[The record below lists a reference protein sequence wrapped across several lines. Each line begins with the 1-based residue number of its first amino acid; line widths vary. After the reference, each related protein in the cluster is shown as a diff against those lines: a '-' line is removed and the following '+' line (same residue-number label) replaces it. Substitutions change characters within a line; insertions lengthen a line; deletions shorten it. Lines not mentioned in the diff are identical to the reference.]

1 MRAAAWY
8 SRADMTA
15 ESSSGAGSPLG
26 LSARLLVLTI
36 GFVMLSEVL
45 IYAPSIA
52 RFRTVYLEEHIA
64 EAHLATLALDENY
77 GVTPTRMLEREFLAR
92 VGAYGIVLRHPE
104 RKVLM
109 LSDDMPPMAEVA
121 FDLRD
126 DSWLTMLL
134 DAFAALGQTENRV
147 MRVMGVA
154 PHASGVLVEVVMDEA
169 PMVEEMYAYSGRI
182 LSLSIVIS
190 LLTAVLVYFS
200 LQWLMVRPMTRI
212 IDSITA
218 FRQDP
223 EEAGPVIAPSGRGDE
238 IGIAEREL
246 EAMQQALR
254 ASLRQKTRL
263 ATLGA
268 AVAKINHDLRNSLAT
283 AVLVSDRLAD
293 IDDPEVKRVTP
304 RLYEAIDRA
313 VRLCGQT
320 LSFVSDSG
328 ADVATTPVRLRALVD
343 DVGEAVRAA
352 ARPELTWENLVA
364 EDLGGGSGPG
374 TAVPGADQSGYQ
386 RRRGQGL
393 QSRNPGPDRGS
404 VPPPRHGRQRPRP
417 GAESAG
423 EAVSTLCQFGPQR
436 GHRPGPGDRA
446 RYHQVPRRRSGSAAH
461 RRRRYDLQPPVA
473 RGAPGSA
480 SGMTDG

>member
-364 EDLGGGSGPG
+364 EDLEAEVDREQLFRALINLGTNAAEAKASRVEIQARIEGPFLHLDMVDNGPG
-374 TAVPGADQSGYQ
+374 LAPKAREKLFQPFASSARKGGT
-386 RRRGQGL
+386 GL
-393 QSRNPGPDRGS
+393 GLVIARDIIKS
-404 VPPPRHGRQRPRP
+404 HG
-417 GAESAG
+417 
-423 EAVSTLCQFGPQR
+423 
-436 GHRPGPGDRA
+436 GDLVLL
-446 RYHQVPRRRSGSAAH
+446 HTGDDGTTFSLLLPVVPRVRQAA
-461 RRRRYDLQPPVA
+461 
-473 RGAPGSA
+473 
-480 SGMTDG
+480 